1 MDEINKLFQS
11 YASLEKKDLLAII
24 AKTLK
29 ELLPVFESVDKE
41 NKGYVCLA
49 MMISSAFGAD
59 GKLTEDE
66 IKLLLALEIDAELV
80 KSILSQDDLYIAIDA
95 LVDSMDTDQKAV
107 AMSFMIA
114 LCALDGKIAPEENAF
129 LKKLLF

>member
-80 KSILSQDDLYIAIDA
+80 KSILSQDDLYVAIDA